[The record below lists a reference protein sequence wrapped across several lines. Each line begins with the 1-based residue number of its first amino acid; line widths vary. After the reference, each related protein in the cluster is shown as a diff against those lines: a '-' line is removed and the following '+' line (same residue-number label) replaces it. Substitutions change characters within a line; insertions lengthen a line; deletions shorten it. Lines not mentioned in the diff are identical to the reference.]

1 MRTKNS
7 RKSKSKLFEHRIVTV
22 DRVTKVVKG
31 GKKMS
36 FRAILVVGDKKGKVG
51 VGVGKASEIKIAIQ
65 KGLTDGKGNIIVIP
79 LTNTNSI
86 PHSII
91 GKFKASKLILRPSAS
106 GSGVIAGSSMRT
118 VLEMAGIENIL
129 SKRLGSGNLLN
140 NARAT
145 IEGLSKLKP
154 LKEKHKNV

>member
-1 MRTKNS
+1 
-7 RKSKSKLFEHRIVTV
+7 V

-91 GKFKASKLILRPSAS
+91 GKFKASKLILRPSTS

-145 IEGLSKLKP
+145 IKGLSKLKP